1 MATAKILLAEDH
13 ESTRAA
19 LSGVLRQAGFEVET
33 VPSGVEAVL
42 RLTQANYDLLVTDL
56 IMPEGSGFDVIQHL
70 RKKKIKIPILVC
82 SAYVDEKGA
91 GRSLEGFRF
100 AAISKPLKPDAFL
113 TAVKGL
119 LAPAP
124 AK

>member
-1 MATAKILLAEDH
+1 MSKILLAEDH
-13 ESTRAA
+13 ETTRAQ
-19 LSGVLRQAGFEVET
+19 LSAVMRQAGFEVES

-42 RLTQANYDLLVTDL
+42 RLTQEDYDLLVTDL

-70 RKKKIKIPILVC
+70 RKKKIKIPILIC
-82 SAYVDEKGA
+82 SAYVDAKGG
-91 GRSLEGFRF
+91 GRSLEGFRY

-113 TAVKGL
+113 AAVKGL

>member
-1 MATAKILLAEDH
+1 MTRILLAEDH
-13 ESTRAA
+13 ETTRAQ
-19 LSGVLRQAGFEVET
+19 LSAVMRQAGFVVES

-42 RLTQANYDLLVTDL
+42 RLTQEDYDLLVTDL
-56 IMPEGSGFDVIQHL
+56 MMPEGSGFDVIQHL
-70 RKKKIKIPILVC
+70 RKRKLKIPILVC

-100 AAISKPLKPDAFL
+100 AAISKPVKPDAFL